1 MFFLNR
7 FQPRL
12 YFKTTWELLKVEDE
26 GIKASIEILSLGL
39 LWGQTF
45 SFKKSFPCS
54 SNRQQRLR
62 TGLRALRGTE
72 NGEELYIAFNSSF
85 KNQHKCHFCWHGYFP
100 DFVHL
105 PVKVLITLK
114 KFFLIGGLFLY
125 NVVSFCHTTMRVSHH
140 FIFIYMYV
148 YIPFLLSLPPTSH
161 PTPQIL
167 LKSFLMGPFFS

>member
-1 MFFLNR
+1 MLLSEILFFSFLIARRLLVAWVMFFLNR

-26 GIKASIEILSLGL
+26 GIKASIEILSLSL

-85 KNQHKCHFCWHGYFP
+85 KNQHKCHLLAW
-100 DFVHL
+100 
-105 PVKVLITLK
+105 
-114 KFFLIGGLFLY
+114 
-125 NVVSFCHTTMRVSHH
+125 
-140 FIFIYMYV
+140 
-148 YIPFLLSLPPTSH
+148 LLS
-161 PTPQIL
+161 
-167 LKSFLMGPFFS
+167 